1 MAGSKI
7 LRDDKTIVNVFRN
20 MPVAAHGWHM
30 GSAEAGTERGEACA
44 VFNDA
49 FYQTVGYTP
58 REIETLFD
66 GTENN
71 NNNKNARRAE
81 KNASGTAN
89 ALY

>member
-1 MAGSKI
+1 M
-7 LRDDKTIVNVFRN
+7 
-20 MPVAAHGWHM
+20 
-30 GSAEAGTERGEACA
+30 
-44 VFNDA
+44 FNDA